1 MISAIP
7 PVHAR
12 GRLWTPAFARVTKE
26 VPRARSASPAQGL
39 CQGRRTNRISTEDTY
54 RLQLRTKQPCGCHN
68 RMVLPRQSE
77 PTIGRAV
84 RF

>member
-7 PVHAR
+7 PCSRQGQALDPRFR
-12 GRLWTPAFARVTKE
+12 GVTKGSTSR
-26 VPRARSASPAQGL
+26 VPRRRPQGL